1 MLSRFPLADVTST
14 KKNSGSLWLP
24 HLMAVPGGKVV
35 STWLGKWGST
45 WNSPQCMQFMGKM
58 RWKTQL
64 KRWILQCPSVP
75 YAGSIQK
82 LPVQEGFI
90 MMLCSASVHTWVPP
104 GILGL
109 VWYHSLVIRLSF
121 LASNNQKARRNSNGQ
136 VYPTL
141 CVYIY
146 IYINVYIY
154 ICVCERERECGH
166 IYIYY
171 THIMRTRFSQFNA
184 IKNYIKTMH

>member
-1 MLSRFPLADVTST
+1 
-14 KKNSGSLWLP
+14 
-24 HLMAVPGGKVV
+24 MAVPGGKVV

-146 IYINVYIY
+146 INVYIY
-154 ICVCERERECGH
+154 ILTCIYIYIYVCERERECVV
-166 IYIYY
+166 IYTYIH
-171 THIMRTRFSQFNA
+171 THYAYPVFSIQCH
-184 IKNYIKTMH
+184 KKL